1 MTATLLGR
9 DSITNV
15 SRKFW
20 NSHFSEHIWITASA
34 CDARSE
40 ILHWGSFRKY
50 LRSNLVIFEPPPRL
64 LYAFVHFKKTP
75 SHFVRFTYIFHPP
88 THTHAHTHYTFRK
101 LTKPWL
107 FIMMWITN
115 YGLLGF
121 FYKKKRHT
129 WQVVCLSCL
138 QILLKSEFFTVL
150 RDGFFQIL
158 SYKSF

>member
-1 MTATLLGR
+1 MEQSLFGAHLNNCFCLWCQEWNFTLGVIQKVL
-9 DSITNV
+9 TL
-15 SRKFW
+15 KFGDFW
-20 NSHFSEHIWITASA
+20 TPSPPLVRLRTFQEDPVPLRTFYVHFS
-34 CDARSE
+34 
-40 ILHWGSFRKY
+40 
-50 LRSNLVIFEPPPRL
+50 PP
-64 LYAFVHFKKTP
+64 Y
-75 SHFVRFTYIFHPP
+75 

>member
-1 MTATLLGR
+1 MMPG
-9 DSITNV
+9 V
-15 SRKFW
+15 KFYIGG
-20 NSHFSEHIWITASA
+20 HSESTYAQIWWFLNPLPAS
-34 CDARSE
+34 C
-40 ILHWGSFRKY
+40 
-50 LRSNLVIFEPPPRL
+50 
-64 LYAFVHFKKTP
+64 TP
-75 SHFVRFTYIFHPP
+75 SYISRRPRPTSYVLRTFFTPL
-88 THTHAHTHYTFRK
+88 HTRAHTHYTFRK